1 MSENIKKTMKAFKVD
16 LDSREN
22 REVLCKFHFDRGGK
36 SKLEYAYYDKQA
48 VSSIHEVANKIKTL
62 IQKSLKNNEYTLLNR
77 NEIKEAFFNPLQ
89 ERLNKTK
96 VFLSHSHIDMKNN
109 DFLGVKNI
117 KSFLEP
123 SDRSNLIFIDSLFW
137 DYKNDILKEIKKHH
151 IDVSKIEDAFTL
163 ILRESLEDMIKKCPY
178 FVFLKSKNSV
188 SLNQDLLK
196 ITYSAWIY
204 EELRIANTFIA
215 DTTLQESCIKAMR
228 VSYDVTNLLRRF
240 KPISLNGLCNEI
252 FSTLL

>member
-1 MSENIKKTMKAFKVD
+1 
-16 LDSREN
+16 
-22 REVLCKFHFDRGGK
+22 
-36 SKLEYAYYDKQA
+36 
-48 VSSIHEVANKIKTL
+48 
-62 IQKSLKNNEYTLLNR
+62 
-77 NEIKEAFFNPLQ
+77 
-89 ERLNKTK
+89 
-96 VFLSHSHIDMKNN
+96 MKNN
-109 DFLGVKNI
+109 GFLGVKNI

-178 FVFLKSKNSV
+178 FVFLQSNNSV
-188 SLNQDLLK
+188 SDQGLSR

-204 EELRIANTFIA
+204 EELKIAHSLIA
-215 DTTLQESCIKAMR
+215 DSALQESRIKAMR

-240 KPISLNGLCNEI
+240 KPISLNGLRNEI